1 MERTTAD
8 TIAYFQAA
16 VPVDPRARKGVM
28 FAHPAAFV
36 NGNMFYGTFHQT
48 VIVRV
53 GEARAAELAK
63 GKVRVFEPRPGRV
76 WKEYVQIDA
85 GALPRAKLAALAAEA
100 LDFTDALP
108 PKATTGRT
116 VAAAKPTK
124 AAVKAGKRQRSR

>member
-1 MERTTAD
+1 MERPTAE
-8 TIAYFQAA
+8 TIAYYDAA
-16 VPVDPRARKGVM
+16 VPRDPRARKGVM

-76 WKEYVQIDA
+76 WKEYVQVDA
-85 GALPRAKLAALAAEA
+85 GALPKAKLAALAKEA

-108 PKATTGRT
+108 PKAAKGGKK
-116 VAAAKPTK
+116 VAAAKKP
-124 AAVKAGKRQRSR
+124 AVKASKGRRP